1 VTRGLGW
8 VAAFALLAAA
18 TTGCQE
24 RLTAPAECPEL
35 CPGGESRMFDT
46 VIGPL
51 ANTDTSYVGYV
62 ARGSAGAL
70 LVSNGLPASE
80 DRAVIRFNSR
90 PDSLDDV
97 NDTLRAYTVD
107 SALLALSLVARDTLV
122 NGLKLY
128 LYRIDPSV
136 DADDTFESVSQQLLP
151 TAIIDSIEVPDSV
164 NSGLVQTV
172 LRGAEVEK
180 VALPTGG
187 GGVLAIGVAMAA
199 EQPSGVRIGSS
210 VAGTGATFISYVT
223 LLDVAD
229 TGSAK
234 RQSVTRA
241 PAFNAFVTQ
250 SPLVPDNAF
259 LSVGGEPSSRALL
272 RFDLP
277 EDIEDSATI
286 VRATLELVPRSP
298 MLGLP
303 SDPALLQAKALL
315 ADLGAKSPVTTD
327 VRFISVDTLAVGSAD
342 TVRLDMTS
350 IVRLWQAASE
360 RPEAVFLSLLPEG
373 ASFTRPVFGST
384 RSGTVGAPR
393 LRITYLKPFPFE
405 NP

>member
-1 VTRGLGW
+1 MGW
-8 VAAFALLAAA
+8 FVAFVILAAA
-18 TTGCQE
+18 ITGCQE

-35 CPGGESRMFDT
+35 CPGGQSRVFDT
-46 VIGPL
+46 VITPL
-51 ANTDTSYVGYV
+51 ANSDTSYLGYV
-62 ARGSAGAL
+62 ARSAAGAL

-80 DRAVIRFNSR
+80 DRAVYRFNAR
-90 PDSLDDV
+90 PDSIEV
-97 NDTLRAYTVD
+97 RDTLRAYTVD
-107 SALLALSLVARDTLV
+107 SALLALNLVARDTLV

-128 LYRIDPSV
+128 LYRIDSAV
-136 DADDTFESVSQQLLP
+136 DIDDTFTSIDQQLVP

-172 LRGAEVEK
+172 LRGADVAK
-180 VALPTGG
+180 VALPTGT
-187 GGVLAIGVAMAA
+187 GGVLAIGVAVAA
-199 EQPSGVRIGSS
+199 DQPSGVRIGASA
-210 VAGTGATFISYVT
+210 AGTGATFVSYVT
-223 LLDVAD
+223 LDVPD
-229 TGSAK
+229 TGSVR

-241 PAFNAFVTQ
+241 PAFNAFVTE
-250 SPLVPDNAF
+250 SPLVPEDA
-259 LSVGGEPSSRALL
+259 LLTVGGEPSSRALL

-303 SDPALLQAKALL
+303 ADPALLQAKALL

-327 VRFISVDTLAVGSAD
+327 ERFISADTLSVGSAD
-342 TVRLDMTS
+342 TVRLDMTP

-393 LRITYLKPFPFE
+393 LRLTYLKPFPFE
-405 NP
+405 TP

>member
-1 VTRGLGW
+1 MGW
-8 VAAFALLAAA
+8 FAAFVILAAA
-18 TTGCQE
+18 ITGCQE
-24 RLTAPAECPEL
+24 RLTAPGECPEL
-35 CPGGESRMFDT
+35 CPGGQSRVFDT
-46 VIGPL
+46 VIAPL
-51 ANTDTSYVGYV
+51 ANSDTSYLGYV
-62 ARGSAGAL
+62 ARASAGAL

-80 DRAVIRFNSR
+80 DRAVYRFNAR
-90 PDSLDDV
+90 ADSIAV
-97 NDTLRAYTVD
+97 RDTLRAYTVD
-107 SALLALSLVARDTLV
+107 SALLALNLVARDTLV

-128 LYRIDPSV
+128 LYRIDSAV
-136 DADDTFESVSQQLLP
+136 DVDDTFASIDQQLVP

-172 LRGAEVEK
+172 LRGADVAK
-180 VALPTGG
+180 VALPTGT

-199 EQPSGVRIGSS
+199 DQPSGVRIGASA
-210 VAGTGATFISYVT
+210 AGTGATFVSYVT
-223 LLDVAD
+223 LDVPD
-229 TGSAK
+229 TGSTR

-241 PAFNAFVTQ
+241 PAFNAFVTE
-250 SPLVPDNAF
+250 SPLVPDAAF
-259 LSVGGEPSSRALL
+259 LTVGGEPSSRALL

-327 VRFISVDTLAVGSAD
+327 ERFISADTLSVGSAD
-342 TVRLDMTS
+342 TVRLDMTP
-350 IVRLWQAASE
+350 IVQLWQASTE

-393 LRITYLKPFPFE
+393 LRVTYLKPFPFE

>member
-1 VTRGLGW
+1 VTRGLVW
-8 VAAFALLAAA
+8 LAAFVMLAAA
-18 TTGCQE
+18 ITGCQE

-35 CPGGESRMFDT
+35 CPGGESRVFDT
-46 VIGPL
+46 VIAPL
-51 ANTDTSYVGYV
+51 PNSDTSYVGYV

-70 LVSNGLPASE
+70 LVSNGLPVSE
-80 DRAVIRFNSR
+80 DRAVIRFNAR
-90 PDSLDDV
+90 ADSIEV
-97 NDTLRAYTVD
+97 RDTFRAYTVD
-107 SALLALSLVARDTLV
+107 SALLALNLVARDTLV

-128 LYRIDPSV
+128 LYRIDPGV
-136 DADDTFESVSQQLLP
+136 DADDTFESINLQLVP

-199 EQPSGVRIGSS
+199 DQPSGVRIGSS
-210 VAGTGATFISYVT
+210 AAGTGGTFISYVT
-223 LLDVAD
+223 VDVPD
-229 TGSAK
+229 TGSVK
-234 RQSVTRA
+234 HQSVTRA
-241 PAFNAFVTQ
+241 PAFNTFVTQ
-250 SPLVPDNAF
+250 TPLVPDNAF
-259 LSVGGEPSSRALL
+259 LTVGGEPSARAVL

-303 SDPALLQAKALL
+303 TDPALLQAKAIL
-315 ADLGAKSPVTTD
+315 ADLGAKSPITTD
-327 VRFISVDTLAVGSAD
+327 QGFISSDTLAVGSAD
-342 TVRLDMTS
+342 TVRLDVTS

-360 RPEAVFLSLLPEG
+360 RPEAMFLSLLPEA

-384 RSGTVGAPR
+384 RSGTVGGPR

>member
-1 VTRGLGW
+1 MGW
-8 VAAFALLAAA
+8 FVAFVILAAA
-18 TTGCQE
+18 ITGCQE

-35 CPGGESRMFDT
+35 CPGGQSRVFDT
-46 VIGPL
+46 VITPL
-51 ANTDTSYVGYV
+51 ANSDTSYLGYV
-62 ARGSAGAL
+62 ARSAAGAL

-80 DRAVIRFNSR
+80 DRAVYRFNAR
-90 PDSLDDV
+90 PDSIEV
-97 NDTLRAYTVD
+97 RDTLRAYTVD
-107 SALLALSLVARDTLV
+107 SALLALNLVARDTLV

-128 LYRIDPSV
+128 LYRIDSAV
-136 DADDTFESVSQQLLP
+136 DIDDTFTSIDQQLVP
-151 TAIIDSIEVPDSV
+151 TAIIDSLEVPDSV

-172 LRGAEVEK
+172 LRGADVAK
-180 VALPTGG
+180 VALPTGT
-187 GGVLAIGVAMAA
+187 GGVLAIGVAVAA
-199 EQPSGVRIGSS
+199 DQPSGVRIGASA
-210 VAGTGATFISYVT
+210 AGTGATFVSYVT
-223 LLDVAD
+223 LDVPD
-229 TGSAK
+229 TGSVR

-241 PAFNAFVTQ
+241 PAFNAFVTE
-250 SPLVPDNAF
+250 SPLVPEDA
-259 LSVGGEPSSRALL
+259 LLTVGGEPSSRALL

-303 SDPALLQAKALL
+303 ADPALLQAKALL

-327 VRFISVDTLAVGSAD
+327 ERFISADTLSVGSAD
-342 TVRLDMTS
+342 TVRLDMTP

-405 NP
+405 TP

>member
-1 VTRGLGW
+1 MI
-8 VAAFALLAAA
+8 AAA
-18 TTGCQE
+18 ITGCQE
-24 RLTAPAECPEL
+24 RLTAPGECPEL

-46 VIGPL
+46 VITPL
-51 ANTDTSYVGYV
+51 ANQDTSYLGYV
-62 ARGSAGAL
+62 ARTSAGAL

-80 DRAVIRFNSR
+80 DRAAIRFNAR
-90 PDSLDDV
+90 PDSIGV
-97 NDTLRAYTVD
+97 RDTLRAYTVD
-107 SALLALSLVARDTLV
+107 SALLALNLIARDTLV
-122 NGLKLY
+122 DGLKLY
-128 LYRIDPSV
+128 LYRIDPAV
-136 DADDTFESVSQQLLP
+136 DADDTFESVNPQLVP
-151 TAIIDSIEVPDSV
+151 SAIIDSIEVPDSV
-164 NSGLVQTV
+164 NSGVVQTV

-187 GGVLAIGVAMAA
+187 GGILAIGVAMAA
-199 EQPSGVRIGSS
+199 GQPSGVRIGASA
-210 VAGTGATFISYVT
+210 AGTGGTFISYVT
-223 LLDVAD
+223 LDVPD
-229 TGSAK
+229 TGSVR

-250 SPLVPDNAF
+250 TPLVHDDAF
-259 LSVGGEPSSRALL
+259 LSVGGEPSARALL

-277 EDIEDSATI
+277 EDVEDSATI

-303 SDPALLQAKALL
+303 SDPALLQAKAML

-327 VRFISVDTLAVGSAD
+327 PRFIVSDTLAVGSAD
-342 TVRLDMTS
+342 TMRLDVTP

-360 RPEAVFLSLLPEG
+360 RPEAVFLSLLPE
-373 ASFTRPVFGST
+373 AATFTRPVFGST
-384 RSGTVGAPR
+384 RSTTVGPPR

>member
-8 VAAFALLAAA
+8 LAAFAMLAGAMTA
-18 TTGCQE
+18 CQE

-35 CPGGESRMFDT
+35 CPGGEARVFDT
-46 VIGPL
+46 VISPL
-51 ANTDTSYVGYV
+51 ANSDTSYVGYI
-62 ARGSAGAL
+62 ARSSAGAL

-80 DRAVIRFNSR
+80 DRAVIRFNNR
-90 PDSLDDV
+90 EDSIEV
-97 NDTLRAYTVD
+97 RDTLRAYTVD
-107 SALLALSLVARDTLV
+107 SALLALNVVARDTLV

-128 LYRIDPSV
+128 LYRIDPGV
-136 DADDTFESVSQQLLP
+136 DSNDTFESINPQLIP

-172 LRGAEVEK
+172 LRGTDVEK

-187 GGVLAIGVAMAA
+187 GGILAIGVAMAA
-199 EQPSGVRIGSS
+199 DQPSGVRVGSS
-210 VAGTGATFISYVT
+210 AVGTGGTFISYVT
-223 LLDVAD
+223 LDVPD
-229 TGSAK
+229 TGSVR
-234 RQSVTRA
+234 RQSVTRL
-241 PAFNAFVTQ
+241 PTFNAFVTQ

-259 LSVGGEPSSRALL
+259 LTVGGEPSARALL

-303 SDPALLQAKALL
+303 TDPALLQAKALL

-327 VRFISVDTLAVGSAD
+327 TRFIASDTLVVGSAD

-350 IVRLWQAASE
+350 IVQLWQAASE
-360 RPEAVFLSLLPEG
+360 RPEAVFLSLLPEA